1 MYRIIIEAKNGLK
14 YPANVTKEELDIVL
28 MRLAISEDSEF
39 IVLDASVWG
48 WTYMIRRAE
57 IVAYSYKELKEESQ

>member
-14 YPANVTKEELDIVL
+14 YPANVTKEELDSVL
-28 MRLAISEDSEF
+28 LRMKISEESDF

-48 WTYMIRRAE
+48 WTYMIRRSE
-57 IVAYSYKELKEESQ
+57 ILSYAYKELKEESQ